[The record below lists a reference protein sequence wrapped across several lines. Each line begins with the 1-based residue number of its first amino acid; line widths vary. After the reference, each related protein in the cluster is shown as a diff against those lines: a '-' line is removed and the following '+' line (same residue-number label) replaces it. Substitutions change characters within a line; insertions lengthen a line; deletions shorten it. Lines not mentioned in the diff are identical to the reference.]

1 MQTKV
6 ITRLSG
12 YFFCVSRGGEPL
24 KRFKEDC
31 QRARHPV
38 VMAIHLQGKDSIVT
52 SLKESTVDDSF

>member
-1 MQTKV
+1 MQAKV
-6 ITRLSG
+6 ITHLSG
-12 YFFCVSRGGEPL
+12 YFFLCFKRGKPL

-52 SLKESTVDDSF
+52 SLKESTVDDPF

>member
-12 YFFCVSRGGEPL
+12 YFFLCSKKGETL

-31 QRARHPV
+31 QRTRHPV
-38 VMAIHLQGKDSIVT
+38 VKAIHLQGKDSIVT
-52 SLKESTVDDSF
+52 SLKESTVDDPF